1 MLGVTNSDVEVSG
14 ATAETRLLS
23 IGVDEGSDEGVGVG
37 VVVGDSVESGDLVS
51 ASGAISTWAST
62 VPRIGLRIS
71 SASERGVIAKT
82 QRTTRP
88 MITRLIV
95 VLGVLAI
102 SARVI
107 ILQKMIIFGCVLP
120 EQIGYVRG

>member
-1 MLGVTNSDVEVSG
+1 MSG
-14 ATAETRLLS
+14 ATTEAGLLG
-23 IGVDEGSDEGVGVG
+23 IGVDEGAFESEGVG

-51 ASGAISTWAST
+51 ASGAISTWALT

-88 MITRLIV
+88 MIMRLIV
-95 VLGVLAI
+95 VIGVLAI

-107 ILQKMIIFGCVLP
+107 ILQKMIIFGRVLP